1 VTRKEETGPG
11 LLRIARLAASGE
23 GVAETGERVAFAL
36 PGEMIR
42 PGEAGLPE
50 PVLASPDRVP
60 PACRHFG
67 LCGGCRMQHASD
79 GFLLGWK
86 ESLVERALAARGLRA
101 PFRPSHVS
109 PPASRRRVVLAG
121 RRTRRGAIVGFRA
134 HRSHEI
140 VAIGECPVSRP
151 EIVAAL
157 PAFAALV
164 EAGGTRSGILRLSV
178 TLSEAGLDV
187 AASGGRPA
195 SPGLLAALAGL
206 AAAHDLA
213 RLAWEG
219 EVVAL
224 RRPPEQRIGRARP
237 VPPPGGFLQA
247 TGEGAAAMTAAVR
260 EIVGAARRVVD
271 LHAGIG
277 TFALVLAERAEV
289 HAVEVDPGALAALE
303 AGWRGATGLRR
314 VTTELRDLDRRPLL
328 GPELARFEAAV
339 IDPPRAGAEAQARR
353 LAEAGPARI
362 AAVSCNPVAFARDAA
377 ILVAGGYRLD
387 WVRVIDQFR
396 WSSHVE
402 IVASLTRG

>member
-1 VTRKEETGPG
+1 MPETGSG
-11 LLRIARLAASGE
+11 AFRIVGLAASGE

-36 PGEMIR
+36 PGEMVR
-42 PGEAGLPE
+42 AGEAGLPG
-50 PVLASPDRVP
+50 PVLPSPDRVP

-67 LCGGCRMQHASD
+67 LCGGCRLQHASD
-79 GFLLGWK
+79 SFLLAWK

-101 PFRPSHVS
+101 RFRPGHVS

-151 EIVAAL
+151 EIAAAL

-164 EAGGTRSGILRLSV
+164 GEGATRSGVLRLSV

-187 AASGGRPA
+187 AASGGRQA
-195 SPGLLAALAGL
+195 SPDLLSALAGL
-206 AAAHDLA
+206 AETHDFA

-224 RRPPEQRIGRARP
+224 RRQPAQRIGRARP

-247 TGEGAAAMTAAVR
+247 TAEGAEAMTGSVR
-260 EIVGAARRVVD
+260 EIVGPARRVLD

-277 TFALVLAERAEV
+277 TFALALAETAEV
-289 HAVEVDPGALAALE
+289 HAVEIDPAALAALA
-303 AGWRGATGLRR
+303 AGWRGASGLRR
-314 VTTELRDLDRRPLL
+314 VTTERRDLDRRPLL
-328 GPELARFEAAV
+328 GAELARFEAAI
-339 IDPPRAGAEAQARR
+339 IDPPRAGAAAQARL
-353 LAEAGPARI
+353 LAGAGPARI
-362 AAVSCNPVAFARDAA
+362 AAISCNPATFARDAA
-377 ILVAGGYRLD
+377 ILVGGGYRLD

-396 WSSHVE
+396 WSPHVE
-402 IVASLTRG
+402 LVASLTRG